1 MARLKM
7 QVMDEKGL
15 GRMKDRVE
23 RMLEERGVHIDH
35 PALCAALADKGCKVQ
50 DGQVRFPRAVIAQA
64 AAAVPKEFTLY
75 APDPAHDLPFPRRDG
90 GFYTRTNTGAPAYR
104 EAGGETH
111 PCRLENVE
119 EWFKLC
125 NSMENVDYI
134 ALPSTSESEVPAE
147 AVDVYT
153 LEKALKISKKHIWIQ
168 PYEARNVRCLIDVAQ
183 AAAGGAEALRARP
196 FVSFISC
203 SVPLMGF
210 KYMDAEVIYR
220 CAEAGIPVQPCSLP
234 TAGAN
239 TPVTAQ
245 GTMLACCAE
254 VMAQIVML
262 ELLCPGLPVI
272 ATPLPFSM
280 DMKTTHTLQ
289 SCPEITLGRLMCMQ
303 LFREGYG
310 IAAHSYGTG
319 TDSAAFDAQ
328 NMIERTQLA
337 DMMAMSDADV
347 LGGAG
352 QLDTARTNSPLQLIL
367 DNEIFGIA
375 QRLRQGLTVDDEMFD
390 WDELMGDPEELADG
404 FIVTGHTLRHY
415 ADATRPELF
424 NRGGLLSPGRTGGED
439 PAMQRFAEI
448 MANPEVIAR
457 SAENLAAIDAA
468 VARAAETLIGKG
480 RETA

>member
-1 MARLKM
+1 MARMKM

-15 GRMKDRVE
+15 NLMKDRVE
-23 RMLEERGVHIDH
+23 RLLTERGVQIDH
-35 PALCAALADKGCKVQ
+35 PALCAALAEKGCKVE
-50 DGQVRFPRAVIAQA
+50 GAQVYFPREVIRQAV
-64 AAAVPKEFTLY
+64 AAVPQEFTLY
-75 APDPAHDLPFPRRDG
+75 SPSGEHDLTFPRKDG

-104 EAGGETH
+104 EVSGEVHTF
-111 PCRLENVE
+111 RLGNVE
-119 EWFKLC
+119 EWFKVC
-125 NSMENVDYI
+125 NAMENVDYI

-183 AAAGGAEALRARP
+183 AAAGGADKLREKP

-203 SVPLMGF
+203 SVPLLSF
-210 KYMDAEVIYR
+210 KYMDAEVIFR
-220 CAEAGIPVQPCSLP
+220 CAEAGVPVQPCSLP

-245 GTMLACCAE
+245 GTMLVCCAE
-254 VMAQIVML
+254 VLAQIVML

-280 DMKTTHTLQ
+280 DMKTTCTLQ

-310 IAAHSYGTG
+310 IMAHSYGTG
-319 TDSAAFDAQ
+319 TDSAVFDAQ
-328 NMIERTQLA
+328 NLIERTQLI

-352 QLDTARTNSPLQLIL
+352 QLDTARTNSPLQLII

-375 QRLRQGLTVDDEMFD
+375 QRMRQGLVVDDEMFD
-390 WDELMGDPEELADG
+390 WDELMGDPEELEDG
-404 FIVTGHTLRHY
+404 FIVTEHTLRHY
-415 ADATRPELF
+415 ADATRPALF
-424 NRGGLLSPGRTGGED
+424 NRGGILSLDRTEGKD
-439 PAMQRFAEI
+439 PVMQRFEEI
-448 MANPEVIAR
+448 LANPEIVER
-457 SAENLAAIDAA
+457 SPENLAAIEAA
-468 VARAAETLIGKG
+468 VARAAETLIGKS

>member
-1 MARLKM
+1 
-7 QVMDEKGL
+7 
-15 GRMKDRVE
+15 
-23 RMLEERGVHIDH
+23 
-35 PALCAALADKGCKVQ
+35 
-50 DGQVRFPRAVIAQA
+50 
-64 AAAVPKEFTLY
+64 
-75 APDPAHDLPFPRRDG
+75 
-90 GFYTRTNTGAPAYR
+90 
-104 EAGGETH
+104 
-111 PCRLENVE
+111 
-119 EWFKLC
+119 
-125 NSMENVDYI
+125 MENVDYI

-319 TDSAAFDAQ
+319 TDSAAFDAP
-328 NMIERTQLA
+328 EYDRAHPA
-337 DMMAMSDADV
+337 DRHDGHV
-347 LGGAG
+347 GRRC
-352 QLDTARTNSPLQLIL
+352 AR
-367 DNEIFGIA
+367 
-375 QRLRQGLTVDDEMFD
+375 R
-390 WDELMGDPEELADG
+390 
-404 FIVTGHTLRHY
+404 
-415 ADATRPELF
+415 
-424 NRGGLLSPGRTGGED
+424 RG
-439 PAMQRFAEI
+439 PA
-448 MANPEVIAR
+448 
-457 SAENLAAIDAA
+457 
-468 VARAAETLIGKG
+468 
-480 RETA
+480 

>member
-1 MARLKM
+1 MVKTK
-7 QVMDEKGL
+7 VMDAQGL
-15 GRMKDRVE
+15 AMMKDRVE
-23 RMLEERGVHIDH
+23 RLLSERGVQIHH
-35 PALCAALADKGCKVQ
+35 PALCAALEEKGCLV
-50 DGQVRFPRAVIAQA
+50 DGEHVRFPREVIAQA
-64 AAAVPKEFTLY
+64 VAAVPKQFTLY
-75 APDPAHDLPFPRRDG
+75 SPSGEHDLRFPHPEG

-104 EAGGETH
+104 EANGDEH
-111 PCRLENVE
+111 VYRLRDVE
-119 EWFKLC
+119 EWFTVC

-147 AVDVYT
+147 AVDVLT

-168 PYEARNVRCLIDVAQ
+168 PYEARNVRCLIEVAQ
-183 AAAGGAEALRARP
+183 AAAGGADKLREKP

-203 SVPLMGF
+203 SVPLLHF
-210 KYMDAEVIYR
+210 KYMDAEVLYR

-245 GTMLACCAE
+245 GTMLVCCAE
-254 VMAQIVML
+254 VLAQIVML

-280 DMKTTHTLQ
+280 DMKTTQTLQ

-303 LFREGYG
+303 LFHEGYG
-310 IAAHSYGTG
+310 MMAHSYGTG
-319 TDSAAFDAQ
+319 TDSKALDAQ
-328 NMIERTQLA
+328 NLIERTQLI

-375 QRLRQGLTVDDEMFD
+375 QRMRKGLVVDDEMFD
-390 WDELMGDPEELADG
+390 WEELMGDPEELADG
-404 FIVTGHTLRHY
+404 FIITDHTLRHY
-415 ADATRPELF
+415 ADATRPALF
-424 NRGGLLSPGRTGGED
+424 DRGGVLSPERTEGED
-439 PAMQRFAEI
+439 PVMARYHEI
-448 MANPEVIAR
+448 LENPVRMER
-457 SAENLAAIDAA
+457 SAENMAAIDEA
-468 VARAAETLIGKG
+468 VRCAVEILAGKA
-480 RETA
+480 RETV